1 MFFEVNVSDWFDWSV
16 SIDEEKKNDNSIVA
30 GNEPEGNKRRE
41 KKSLNTVRSFELD
54 DNSHLHTHTQ
64 RNNDDINEN

>member
-1 MFFEVNVSDWFDWSV
+1 MFFEVDVSESFDCLV

-41 KKSLNTVRSFELD
+41 KKSLNTVRSF
-54 DNSHLHTHTQ
+54 
-64 RNNDDINEN
+64 